1 MCVCVCIVLC
11 VCMCVCTHVSVIM
24 EVIIRPTQLPRAS
37 KSQISEENLQPLF
50 TKAV

>member
-11 VCMCVCTHVSVIM
+11 VCMCVCTHISVIM

-37 KSQISEENLQPLF
+37 KITNLRGEP
-50 TKAV
+50 TTTIY